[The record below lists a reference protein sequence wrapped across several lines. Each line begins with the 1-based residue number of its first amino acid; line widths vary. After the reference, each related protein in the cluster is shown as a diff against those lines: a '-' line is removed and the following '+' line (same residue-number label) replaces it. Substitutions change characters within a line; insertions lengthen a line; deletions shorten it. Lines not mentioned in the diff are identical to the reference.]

1 MTQLRHIKFKR
12 THVRYLDKD
21 KLAPFALQD
30 KLQTLST
37 IAISDINHW
46 FLDKIPN
53 LQKLGVV
60 CEEIQDI
67 ERDLSRL
74 HKLHTLKLSSTR
86 FQFFTLNVIFPPSL
100 KKLILKRCTLLD
112 DHMNEIGKLPNLEI
126 LKLQELF
133 ANVPC
138 GSGKLGVDD
147 TNFPRLEHLVIRGC
161 RDLEEIP
168 LAIGDI
174 PTLKVIAVDNS
185 SPSVVA
191 SAREMQEA
199 QLDNGNEL
207 EVRLGT
213 SIEI

>member
-21 KLAPFALQD
+21 NLAGFVLQD

-37 IAISDINHW
+37 IAISDTNHW

-60 CEEIQDI
+60 CEEKQDI
-67 ERDLSRL
+67 EKDLSRL

-86 FQFFTLNVIFPPSL
+86 FLEHHL
-100 KKLILKRCTLLD
+100 
-112 DHMNEIGKLPNLEI
+112 HEIGKLSNLEI
-126 LKLQELF
+126 LKLQECKFKSLKWEPDEREF
-133 ANVPC
+133 WQLQYLRMDLVDLVNWV
-138 GSGKLGVDD
+138 VDD

-174 PTLKVIAVDNS
+174 PTLKVIEVDCS

-191 SAREMQEA
+191 SAREIQEA
-199 QLDNGNEL
+199 QLDSGNDL

-213 SIEI
+213 SIEIQ